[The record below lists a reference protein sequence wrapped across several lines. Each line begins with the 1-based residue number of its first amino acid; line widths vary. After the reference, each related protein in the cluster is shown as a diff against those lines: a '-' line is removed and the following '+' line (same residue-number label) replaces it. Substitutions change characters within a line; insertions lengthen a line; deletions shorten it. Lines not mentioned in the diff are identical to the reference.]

1 MLFYVRL
8 LQWLRRKNVDFPC
21 EADAGPTAALTCVH
35 GNLLP
40 EQATGAKRILVPD
53 ALWNFFYESA
63 SKVKPEDKLC
73 SLAFPSDSE
82 PCEICNRE
90 MTEVANFEDSLR
102 YGFSCTLICKM

>member
-8 LQWLRRKNVDFPC
+8 LQWLRRKNADSPS
-21 EADAGPTAALTCVH
+21 ESDAGSTVALTCIH
-35 GNLLP
+35 DNLLP
-40 EQATGAKRILVPD
+40 EQATGAKRVLVPV

-63 SKVKPEDKLC
+63 SKVKSEHKLG

-90 MTEVANFEDSLR
+90 MTEVANLEDSLR
-102 YGFSCTLICKM
+102 